1 MANLRLDASRAE
13 EKLLLASRTT
23 APEETRTVVREGS
36 GSLSVGTLNHLFEL
50 TARLARLLGQLPQP
64 TLNVLRLILFRQNC
78 SNPMHR
84 AALLGL
90 LLGTKAGCLPS
101 ANGCGRGS

>member
-1 MANLRLDASRAE
+1 MTNLRLDAHRTE
-13 EKLLLASRTT
+13 ESLLLPSRTT
-23 APEETRTVVREGS
+23 AAEESRTVVRERS
-36 GSLSVGTLNHLFEL
+36 GSLAVGTLNHLFEL

-64 TLNVLRLILFRQNC
+64 TLNVLRLSLFRQNC
-78 SNPMHR
+78 TNPMHR

-90 LLGTKAGCLPS
+90 LLATKAGYLPS